1 MLNISIFALEIS
13 NIIIMTRTK
22 TTIVVLF
29 IAAVGSTVAFTF
41 LESKMSIFGDMDH
54 ESLYY
59 ILLGLMVV
67 TFLSYKIRIKRRLF
81 KHADDELSI
90 FRKYKAS
97 YYAYQTTLFI
107 WLMVFILQKYF
118 LTAQAML
125 GAGMFLSVIFG
136 IVAKIVANREINEE

>member
-22 TTIVVLF
+22 TTTSVLI
-29 IAAVGSTVAFTF
+29 IAAAISTVAFTF

-81 KHADDELSI
+81 KRADDELSI

-97 YYAYQTTLFI
+97 YYAYKTTIFI

-125 GAGMFLSVIFG
+125 GVGMFLSVIFG

>member
-1 MLNISIFALEIS
+1 MLDISIFALEIS

-22 TTIVVLF
+22 TTTSVLI
-29 IAAVGSTVAFTF
+29 IAAAISTVAFTF

-67 TFLSYKIRIKRRLF
+67 TFMSYKIRIKRRLF
-81 KHADDELSI
+81 KRADDELSI

-97 YYAYQTTLFI
+97 YYAYKTTIFI

-125 GAGMFLSVIFG
+125 GVGMFLSVIFG

>member
-81 KHADDELSI
+81 KRADDELSI

-97 YYAYQTTLFI
+97 YYAYKTTIFI

-125 GAGMFLSVIFG
+125 GVGMFLSVIFG